1 MRSMLLTLTLLGA
14 SAMAPAQPI
23 NLQEYYP
30 TGEGDSW
37 TYQFHAYQPDGQ
49 VNYTTKT
56 FTIKG
61 ELDMPDGTKA
71 KRLIDQRG
79 WYYIFRIE
87 ADRYLHYG
95 EEEDK
100 GLVTNEPPFE
110 FYNSR
115 NAFGKTYQ
123 NVHKISDGTARGSE
137 VVLNGYE
144 SISTPAGE
152 FKDCLKATFTYIN
165 PGGSTFTSTTWMA
178 KGIGPVKKEFTIY
191 SPKAGQTLRF
201 DRELISAKVGGKAIG
216 SMVTA
221 DIGPYFPFYQA
232 DEWTYEWTYITA
244 DGQKR
249 TEDRTRSFAGTDF
262 AGRTAAYKL
271 VDNKGSYQLYTY
283 DPANGIQMHSSF
295 ENRPGGQILSYQP
308 AVSIVRA
315 HQVFG
320 RDYKWSEPMVDQPEG
335 TTDRTKRLQKWTSRV
350 DGIETLETPMGT
362 FEVLKATLSWET
374 AKSLS
379 TQTYY
384 FAKGV
389 GIVGM
394 DYSHVDSITGKRGIA
409 LTSRL
414 KKAKLQGDL
423 ILKVA
428 DVEPH
433 LANRASQKAAELAD
447 DPEARAIFRAA
458 SENRYIWDNGFPG
471 LTADLEIINLGKP
484 PVMAKVSIDKNL
496 TLDFDCPK
504 CDGTLRSEAK
514 AYVSQFV
521 THRAAESFEDKYG
534 VGKAGFKMV
543 NNKRPDGMVE
553 VKVDG
558 DTAMG
563 SWYLLDP
570 KKKEVKKLTRKLGG
584 PIEFLINQER
594 NIRTEDGRYIANYY
608 PVEFYMMMG
617 DKKIPLGTVIYD
629 DLFQKNGKWWMPVHR
644 TVKGEM
650 PQMDRT
656 LTKVDIEMNFKNVKY
671 MGAATTA
678 AGSNPQN

>member
-1 MRSMLLTLTLLGA
+1 MRSLLLTLALAGAAA
-14 SAMAPAQPI
+14 SASAQQI

-37 TYQFHAYQPDGQ
+37 TYQFHTYQPDGQ

-71 KRLIDQRG
+71 KRLVDQKG
-79 WYYIFRIE
+79 WYYILRIE
-87 ADRYLHYG
+87 GDRYLHYG

-100 GLVTNEPPFE
+100 GLITNDPPFE

-115 NAFGKTYQ
+115 NTFGKLYQ
-123 NVHKISDGTARGSE
+123 NVHKISDGSARGTE
-137 VVLNGYE
+137 VVFDGYE
-144 SISTPAGE
+144 SVSTPAGE
-152 FKDCLKATFTYIN
+152 FKDCLKSTFKYIN
-165 PGGSTFTSTTWMA
+165 PGGSTFTSITWLA
-178 KGIGPVKKEFTIY
+178 KGVGPVKKEFMIY

-201 DRELISAKVGGKAIG
+201 DRELISANIGGKAVG
-216 SMVTA
+216 GVAMT
-221 DIGPYFPFYQA
+221 DIGAYFPFFQA
-232 DEWTYEWTYITA
+232 DEWTYDWTYYMA
-244 DGQKR
+244 DGTKR
-249 TEDRTRSFAGTDF
+249 TEERTRSFAGTDF
-262 AGRTAAYKL
+262 AGRTAAFKL
-271 VDNKGSYQLYTY
+271 IDNKGSYQLYTY

-295 ENRPGGQILSYQP
+295 ENRAGGQILSYQP
-308 AVSIVRA
+308 AVTIIRA
-315 HQVFG
+315 NQVFG
-320 RDYKWSEPMVDQPEG
+320 KEYKWSEPMVDQPAGVTE
-335 TTDRTKRLQKWTSRV
+335 RTRRLQKWTSRI
-350 DGIETLETPMGT
+350 DGYETLETPMGT
-362 FEVLKATLSWET
+362 FEVLKSTLSWET
-374 AKSLS
+374 SKSLS

-394 DYSHVDSITGKRGIA
+394 DYSHVDTIAGKRGIA
-409 LTSRL
+409 LNARL

-423 ILKVA
+423 IQKVA

-433 LANRASQKAAELAD
+433 LANRAARKTAELAD

-471 LTADLEIINLGKP
+471 LTADLEIVNLGKP
-484 PVMAKVSIDKNL
+484 MVLAKVSVDKNL
-496 TLDFDCPK
+496 VLDFECEK
-504 CDGTLRSEAK
+504 CDGQLRSEAK
-514 AYVSQFV
+514 AYMSQFI
-521 THRAAESFEDKYG
+521 THRAPEPFDEKYG

-563 SWYLLDP
+563 SWYLVDP

-584 PIEFLINQER
+584 PIEFMINQER

-617 DKKIPLGTVIYD
+617 DKKVPLGTMVYD

-656 LTKVDIEMNFKNVKY
+656 IQKVDIEMRFKNVKY
-671 MGAATTA
+671 MGPASAS
-678 AGSNPQN
+678 AGGNQ

>member
-1 MRSMLLTLTLLGA
+1 MRSMLLPFVLMGA
-14 SAMAPAQPI
+14 ATMAPAQSI
-23 NLQEYYP
+23 NLQEYFP

-37 TYQFHAYQPDGQ
+37 TYQFHNYQPDGQ

-61 ELDMPDGTKA
+61 EVEMPDGTKA
-71 KRLIDQRG
+71 RKLIDQRG
-79 WYYIFRIE
+79 WYYILRIE
-87 ADRYLHYG
+87 ADKYLHYG

-100 GLVTNEPPFE
+100 GLVTNDPPFE
-110 FYNSR
+110 FYNTR

-123 NVHKISDGTARGSE
+123 NAHKISDGSVRGSE
-137 VVLNGYE
+137 VVFDGYE
-144 SISTPAGE
+144 SISTQAGE
-152 FKDCLKATFTYIN
+152 FKDCLRATFRYIN
-165 PGGSTFTSTTWMA
+165 PGGSTFTSITWLA
-178 KGIGPVKKEFTIY
+178 KGIGPVKKEFMIY

-201 DRELISAKVGGKAIG
+201 DRELISATIGGKPVGGMA
-216 SMVTA
+216 TA
-221 DIGPYFPFYQA
+221 DLGAYFPFFQA
-232 DEWTYEWTYITA
+232 DEWTYEWSYVMQ
-244 DGQKR
+244 DGTKR
-249 TEDRTRSFAGTDF
+249 SEDRTRSFAGTDF
-262 AGRTAAYKL
+262 AGRTAAFKL

-283 DPANGIQMHSSF
+283 DPGNGIQMHSSF

-308 AVSIVRA
+308 AVTIVRA
-315 HQVFG
+315 DQVFG
-320 RDYKWSEPMVDQPEG
+320 RDYKWSEPMTEQPEG
-335 TTDRTKRLQKWTSRV
+335 VTERTKRLQTWTSRI
-350 DGIETLETPMGT
+350 DGLETLETPMGT
-362 FEVLKATLSWET
+362 FEVLRTTLSWET
-374 AKSLS
+374 SKSLS

-384 FAKGV
+384 LAKGV

-409 LTSRL
+409 LVARL

-423 ILKVA
+423 IQKVA

-433 LANRASQKAAELAD
+433 LANRAAQKAAELAD
-447 DPEARAIFRAA
+447 DPEARAIFRTA

-496 TLDFDCPK
+496 VLDFDCDK
-504 CDGTLRSEAK
+504 CDGKLRSEAK

-521 THRAAESFEDKYG
+521 THRAPESFEDKYG

-563 SWYLLDP
+563 SWYLVDP

-617 DKKIPLGTVIYD
+617 EKKIPLGRVVYD
-629 DLFQKNGKWWMPVHR
+629 DMFQKQGKWWMPVHR

-656 LTKVDIEMNFKNVKY
+656 LDKVDIEMNFKNVRY
-671 MGAATTA
+671 MGVATTA
-678 AGSNPQN
+678 GVDRKD